1 MNSHHINTI
10 ARYEVKLL
18 RRSWLFRIFAF
29 LALGGISA
37 VVLWYLTPLLDRMEI
52 RWPREAVSSQIP
64 FFSIMLYS
72 MAQSMIAVF
81 LAGNFLQRDKK
92 LDTAEVI
99 YVRPMSNA
107 DYIIGKTWGI
117 IRVFTVLNVIS
128 LTITAFLHLS
138 LTPSPFSVFPYV
150 FYLLTIS
157 IPSLVFILGLSFTMM
172 CLLKNQ
178 AVTFVVMLGLIG
190 VNFFYVKD
198 TCFGVFDFFGIYIP
212 VIFSDVTGHAH
223 LGLFLLQ
230 RFIYL
235 VAGAG
240 FLCFT
245 IALVKRL
252 PHKPWKTIIVHAL
265 GGLFLLTALAA
276 GGLYVY
282 HYHHG
287 LQTRNE
293 YIAVFN
299 RYAGE
304 RHANI
309 PAHALTVTPGN
320 RQLKG
325 ESRMTVENRHADA
338 LEHIILYLNPAL
350 QVTEIQ
356 CNGKKADFKR
366 EHQVILIEQALPAG
380 GKTEILLRYQGGIDE
395 NVCYAD
401 VAEKEW
407 LDNTTPQKLDPLG
420 KHYMW
425 LEEKFTLLTP
435 ECLWYPV
442 SILPVHPAA
451 PYNLQKDFTHY
462 TLTVNYDGEQTVLSQ
477 GESKRENGKTVFTN
491 RTPLPCISLTIA
503 DYERKSLTVDSTEYE
518 ILYFKGHDFFSST
531 FEVLRDT
538 LPGLLREFKND
549 IEREQRRDYPFRK
562 FVMAETPIQHHS
574 YVRNWK
580 GYTEYVMPEIL
591 FFPERGALMNIDLE
605 ASKRRSRRMGGRR
618 GEESM
623 DEEEALRM
631 SLHHLLSSTL
641 SYAHVTYG
649 WNWRN
654 QLVNKFCITPM
665 LYHHTG
671 FVYSPDYPIADL
683 TLNMMQRF
691 GEEKGFSFWSSIM
704 TNEQKAKFYLQ
715 GHSLEEA
722 MSDTDLK
729 PEVFYEALQLKSLE
743 LKNYL
748 FTQMKS
754 EDFERFTKEFFRQ
767 HTFDL
772 IDFDTFKEA
781 MVNRFSIRLDDFLIK
796 WYKGA
801 SAPTVYIRNV
811 DANQVVIDEVTKYK
825 IHFKMYNPTPTDA
838 IVTTDIMS
846 GGGPRGGGPRGRGF
860 VMSFSIASSNMG
872 GFYLL
877 PAGEAREVKI
887 VCDEA
892 PANIRINTNISN
904 NLPSLY
910 SFPFSKVDKT
920 IQDTAS
926 GIFSISPAVFHEES
940 KEIIVD
946 NEDKGFQITE
956 SNNRHKLKDLFQKE
970 EEEKYGDFMPW
981 RLPSKWK
988 AIAANF
994 CYGEIV
1000 KSAYMKRKG
1009 SGNNSVVWNAD
1020 IPKDGYYEIAI
1031 WNPKPDG
1038 PWGSR
1043 RHGRQREEHN
1053 QTYTIRY
1060 GDETEEITIDLQS
1073 EELGWMP
1080 IGNFYLRK
1088 GKVSITLTDKITGNF
1103 DWVLADAVK
1112 FTPVN

>member
-1 MNSHHINTI
+1 MNLHHINTI

-29 LALGGISA
+29 LALFGISA
-37 VVLWYLTPLLDRMEI
+37 VIFWRFTPYLDWSNM
-52 RWPREAVSSQIP
+52 WPRKAVSSQIP
-64 FFSIMLYS
+64 FFSTMLYS

-107 DYIIGKTWGI
+107 DYIVGKTWGI
-117 IRVFTVLNVIS
+117 IRVFTTLNIIS
-128 LTITAFLHLS
+128 LTITAFLHLT
-138 LTPSPFSVFPYV
+138 LTASPFSVFPYL

-157 IPSLVFILGLSFTMM
+157 IPSLVFVLGLSFMMM

-190 VNFFYVKD
+190 VSFFYVKD
-198 TCFGVFDFFGIYIP
+198 ACFGTFDFFGVYIP
-212 VIFSDVTGHAH
+212 VIFSDVTGHAD

-235 VAGAG
+235 AAGVG
-240 FLCFT
+240 FICFT

-252 PHKPWKTIIVHAL
+252 PHRPWKTVVVHAL
-265 GGLFLLTALAA
+265 GGVFLLIAVAA
-276 GGLYVY
+276 GGLYAY

-287 LQTRNE
+287 LQVRNE

-309 PAHALTVTPGN
+309 PEHVLTVTPGN
-320 RQLKG
+320 RLLEG

-338 LEHIILYLNPAL
+338 LEHLILYLNPAL
-350 QVTEIQ
+350 HVTDLR
-356 CNGKKADFKR
+356 CNGESVDFKR
-366 EHQVILIEQALPAG
+366 EHQVILIEQPLPAG
-380 GKTEILLRYQGGIDE
+380 GKAEILLRYRGGIDE

-401 VAEKEW
+401 VPEKEW
-407 LDNTTPQKLDPLG
+407 LDNTNPQKLSPLG

-442 SILPVHPAA
+442 SIPPVNPAA
-451 PYNLQKDFTHY
+451 PYSLPKDFTHY
-462 TLTVNYDGEQTVLSQ
+462 ALTVNHEGGKTVLSQ
-477 GESKRENGKTVFTN
+477 GESRQENGKTVFTN
-491 RTPLPCISLTIA
+491 HTPLPCISLTIA
-503 DYERKSLTVDSTEYE
+503 DYERKALTVDSTEYE

-531 FEVLRDT
+531 FEPLRDT
-538 LPGLLREFKND
+538 LPGLLRDYKNTW
-549 IEREQRRDYPFRK
+549 EKTQRRDYPFRK
-562 FVMAETPIQHHS
+562 FVLAETPIQHHS

-580 GYTEYVMPEIL
+580 GYTEYVMPEIV
-591 FFPERGALMNIDLE
+591 FSPERGALMDIDLK
-605 ASKRRSRRMGGRR
+605 ASQRHTQRMGGR
-618 GEESM
+618 GGMQNVDES
-623 DEEEALRM
+623 EALQMMLNQLLTVKLM
-631 SLHHLLSSTL
+631 SDKIS
-641 SYAHVTYG
+641 YG
-649 WNWRN
+649 WRWNN
-654 QLVNKFCITPM
+654 ETVNPFCITPM
-665 LYHHTG
+665 LYHHMG
-671 FVYSPDYPIADL
+671 FISAPEYPVMNL
-683 TLNMMQRF
+683 VLNTMLRYA
-691 GEEKGFSFWSSIM
+691 EERPFSFWNSIM

-715 GHSLEEA
+715 EHSFEEA
-722 MSDTDLK
+722 IYD
-729 PEVFYEALQLKSLE
+729 LE
-743 LKNYL
+743 LKAEVFKEILLLKSFELRNYI
-748 FTQMKS
+748 FTQVKP
-754 EDFERFTKEFFRQ
+754 EEF
-767 HTFDL
+767 
-772 IDFDTFKEA
+772 
-781 MVNRFSIRLDDFLIK
+781 NRFCDGFFQKYAFGITSLEAFEEAVEKRFRLRLEAFLPQ
-796 WYKGA
+796 WYKGKK
-801 SAPTVYIRNV
+801 APTVYIQHV

-825 IHFKMYNPTPTDA
+825 IHFKMYNPTQADA
-838 IVTTDIMS
+838 YITTDIMS
-846 GGGPRGGGPRGRGF
+846 GGGQRGGPRGRGMMVF
-860 VMSFSIASSNMG
+860 SMSMLNEPG
-872 GFYLL
+872 YYLL

-892 PANIRINTNISN
+892 PSSIRINTNISN

-910 SFPFSKVDKT
+910 SFPFSKVDKM
-920 IQDTAS
+920 IEDTAS
-926 GIFSISPAVFHEES
+926 GIFPISPAVFREKG

-946 NEDKGFQITE
+946 NEDKGFQIIE
-956 SNNRHKLKDLFQKE
+956 SNNRHKLKDLFRKE
-970 EEEKYGDFMPW
+970 EEEKYGDFVPW
-981 RLPSKWK
+981 RIPSKWK
-988 AIAANF
+988 AIASNV

-1000 KSAYMKRKG
+1000 KSAYMKQKG

-1020 IPKDGYYEIAI
+1020 IPKDGYYEVAI

-1053 QTYTIRY
+1053 QTYVIRY
-1060 GDETEEITIDLQS
+1060 GDETEEITLDLQS

-1088 GKVSITLTDKITGNF
+1088 GNVSITLTDRITGNF
-1103 DWVLADAVK
+1103 EWVLADAVK
-1112 FTPVN
+1112 FTPVD

>member
-1 MNSHHINTI
+1 MNLHNINTI
-10 ARYEVKLL
+10 AGYEGKLL
-18 RRSWLFRIFAF
+18 KRSWLFRIFAF
-29 LALGGISA
+29 LALFGIS
-37 VVLWYLTPLLDRMEI
+37 VITLWYFTPLLDRLGTI
-52 RWPREAVSSQIP
+52 WPREAVSSQIP
-64 FFSIMLYS
+64 FFNTRLYS

-107 DYIIGKTWGI
+107 DYIVGKTWGI
-117 IRVFTVLNVIS
+117 IRVFAMLNVIS
-128 LTITAFLHLS
+128 LMITAFLHLA
-138 LTPSPFSVFPYV
+138 LTSSPFSVFPYV

-157 IPSLVFILGLSFTMM
+157 IPSLIFVLGLSFTMM

-178 AVTFVVMLGLIG
+178 AVTFVVMLGIIG
-190 VNFFYVKD
+190 VSFFYVKD
-198 TCFGVFDFFGIYIP
+198 ACFGAFDFFGVYIP

-235 VAGAG
+235 MAGAG

-252 PHKPWKTIIVHAL
+252 PHKPWKTAIVHAL
-265 GGLFLLTALAA
+265 GGMFLLIALAA
-276 GGLYVY
+276 GGLYIY

-309 PAHALTVTPGN
+309 PTHVLTVTPGS
-320 RQLKG
+320 RQLEG
-325 ESRMTVENRHADA
+325 ESRMKVENRHADA

-350 QVTEIQ
+350 QVTEVRY
-356 CNGKKADFKR
+356 NGGTIHFHR
-366 EHQVILIEQALPAG
+366 EHQAILIEKELPAK
-380 GKTEILLRYQGGIDE
+380 GKAEITIRYRGGIDE
-395 NVCYAD
+395 RICYAD
-401 VAEKEW
+401 VPEKEW

-442 SILPVHPAA
+442 SIPPVHPAA

-462 TLTVNYDGEQTVLSQ
+462 ALTVNYDGEKTVLSQ
-477 GESKRENGKTVFTN
+477 GESERQNGKTIFTN

-503 DYERKSLTVDSTEYE
+503 DYERKALTVDSTEYE

-531 FEVLRDT
+531 FQALRDT
-538 LPGLLREFKND
+538 LPGFLREFKND

-562 FVMAETPIQHHS
+562 FVMAETPIQHHA

-580 GYTEYVMPEIL
+580 GYTEYVMPGIL
-591 FFPERGALMNIDLE
+591 FFPERGVLMNFDLG
-605 ASKRRSRRMGGRR
+605 ASKRRSQRMGGRR

-641 SYAHVTYG
+641 GSAHVTYG

-671 FVYSPDYPIADL
+671 FVRSQDYPIANL
-683 TLNMMQRF
+683 VLNMMQGL
-691 GEEKGFSFWSSIM
+691 GEEKGFSVWNSVM

-715 GHSLEEA
+715 KHSFEDA
-722 MSDTDLK
+722 MSDAGLK
-729 PEVFYEALQLKSLE
+729 PEIFHQMLELKSLE
-743 LKNYL
+743 LKNYIL
-748 FTQMKS
+748 TRVKA
-754 EDFERFTKEFFRQ
+754 EDFNRFAEEFFLR
-767 HTFDL
+767 HAFN
-772 IDFDTFKEA
+772 IISFDTFKEA
-781 MVNRFSIRLDDFLIK
+781 METRFSIRLDEFLSR
-796 WYKGA
+796 WYKG
-801 SAPTVYIRNV
+801 SGAPTVYIKNV
-811 DANQVVIDEVTKYK
+811 DANQVLIDEVTKYK
-825 IHFKMYNPTPTDA
+825 IHFKMYNPTQTDA
-838 IVTTDIMS
+838 FITTDIVA
-846 GGGPRGGGPRGRGF
+846 GGGQRGGPRGGGIMFFAVSAIHAPGY
-860 VMSFSIASSNMG
+860 
-872 GFYLL
+872 YLL

-892 PANIRINTNISN
+892 PSSIRINTNISN

-910 SFPFSKVDKT
+910 SFPFSKVDKE
-920 IQDTAS
+920 IRDTAT
-926 GIFSISPAVFHEES
+926 GIFPISPAVFREKG

-946 NEDKGFQITE
+946 NEDKGFQIIE
-956 SNNRHKLKDLFQKE
+956 SNSRHKLKDFFQKE

-988 AIAANF
+988 AFAANF

-1009 SGNNSVVWNAD
+1009 AGNNAVVWNAD
-1020 IPKDGYYEIAI
+1020 IPKDGYYEVAI
-1031 WNPKPDG
+1031 WNPKEDG

-1043 RHGRQREEHN
+1043 RHGREREEHN
-1053 QTYTIRY
+1053 QTYSIRY
-1060 GDETEEITIDLQS
+1060 GNETEEITLDMQN
-1073 EELGWMP
+1073 EEPGWVSL
-1080 IGNFYLRK
+1080 GNFYLRQ
-1088 GKVSITLTDKITGNF
+1088 GSASVTLTDKISGNY

-1112 FTPVN
+1112 FTPVD